1 MQRTLIITFVMILG
15 ISPVVKSQASLKTKS
30 HLNENVIYGMYSGL
44 ALLMDVHYPDKPNG
58 FGIIFIAGSGW
69 RSGMGYDATPLKNNS
84 QVDMYCKPLLEAGY
98 TVFAINHRASPRF
111 HYPAPVEDAQRSV
124 RYIRH
129 FAKSFGINAEKI
141 GAAGGSSG
149 GHLVSLLGVLD
160 GKGDPN
166 DPDSIN
172 HESAKVQCVVA
183 RAAPI
188 DLAKGIPGGKDST
201 WYMAVS
207 GFMGTRLNDSSDPV
221 VSKSYRDASPVSWVS
236 ADDPPFLLMHGDADK
251 VVNFKN
257 SEMMEQALKQA
268 RVKVKLLPISGGDH
282 GPDFPGAINP
292 PDYLGEMVLWFNQH
306 LRNN

>member
-1 MQRTLIITFVMILG
+1 MILG
-15 ISPVVKSQASLKTKS
+15 ISPVVKSQASLQTKS
-30 HLNENVIYGMYSGL
+30 KLKENVIYGMYSGL
-44 ALLMDVHYPDKPNG
+44 ALLMDVHYPDNANG
-58 FGIIFIAGSGW
+58 FGIIYIAGSGW
-69 RSGMGYDATPLKNNS
+69 SSGMGYDPTPLKNTA
-84 QVDMYCKPLLEAGY
+84 QVDIYCKPLLEAGY

-111 HYPAPVEDAQRSV
+111 HYPAAVEDVQRAV
-124 RYIRH
+124 RYVRH
-129 FAKSFGINAEKI
+129 FAKSFGVNAEKI

-166 DPDSIN
+166 DPDPIN
-172 HESAKVQCVVA
+172 HESSKVQCVVA

-207 GFMGTRLNDSSDPV
+207 GFMGARLNDSSDRA
-221 VSKSYRDASPVSWVS
+221 YRDASPVSWVS

-257 SEMMEQALKQA
+257 SEMMEQALKQV
-268 RVKVKLLPISGGDH
+268 RVKVKLLRINGGDH
-282 GPDFPGAINP
+282 GFDFPGAKNL
-292 PDYLGEMVLWFNQH
+292 PDYLGEMVHWFDQY
-306 LRNN
+306 LRNK